1 LRTDRHGSSVQG
13 YGILKRDPAALRK
26 GTPDR
31 SVGKHPGAR
40 RLECARRRCDAT
52 ASARERRSQ
61 EVWRI
66 LARYTARPSSPDA
79 VGLTQEQVAEA
90 VGLPR
95 TAVSLLESG
104 QRDVT
109 STELHAL
116 ARLYGRRLH
125 DFFTEDFDP
134 AQTLL
139 LALRS
144 VGATELPAETQ
155 REVLHL
161 CQEVGHALRSLE
173 RLLGI
178 PVLHRE
184 AGSGESAHPKSAWD
198 ALERGEQ
205 LAHEE
210 RGRLGLGT
218 DPAPDL
224 VDLFERQGVLT
235 ATLELPADVE
245 GLTLNLP
252 ELGPFIVINRCGR
265 NLARRRFALAH
276 EYAHVLLDS
285 AQRAR
290 VTHRSHQDDL
300 REKRANRFAAAFLMP
315 AQGVLDFLAAL
326 GKRPRENSSV
336 VMDGTNV
343 YAVRNPAPASDSAL
357 PAHDVVQLSHYFGVG
372 HETAIY
378 RLDSLKFLSASN
390 RDALWQAHEHGRLQD
405 LAGVFFGPT
414 AGEPAQE
421 EPDRLQR
428 RFLSLTLD
436 ALRREEITKSRAK
449 ELFRLVGLDE
459 DAFAASVKA
468 EGIVSSA
475 KLDVP
480 RG

>member
-1 LRTDRHGSSVQG
+1 MPAQNLYTRLRQ
-13 YGILKRDPAALRK
+13 
-26 GTPDR
+26 
-31 SVGKHPGAR
+31 
-40 RLECARRRCDAT
+40 
-52 ASARERRSQ
+52 ARE
-61 EVWRI
+61 
-66 LARYTARPSSPDA
+66 A
-79 VGLTQEQVAEA
+79 VGLTQEQVAET

-134 AQTLL
+134 AQNLL

-144 VGATELPAETQ
+144 VGASELSAETQ

-178 PVLHRE
+178 PVPHRE
-184 AGSGESAHPKSAWD
+184 ASSGDSSGPNSAWD

-205 LAHEE
+205 IAHEE

-224 VDLFERQGVLT
+224 VDLIERQGVLT
-235 ATLELPADVE
+235 ATLDIPTDVE
-245 GLTLNLP
+245 GLTLNHP
-252 ELGPFIVINRCGR
+252 ELGPFIVINRSGR
-265 NLARRRFALAH
+265 NRSQRRFALAH

-300 REKRANRFAAAFLMP
+300 REKRANRFASAFLMP
-315 AQGVLDFLAAL
+315 AQGVLDCLAAL

-336 VMDGTNV
+336 VQEGTRV
-343 YAVRNPAPASDSAL
+343 YAVRNPAPASDAEIQ
-357 PAHDVVQLSHYFGVG
+357 AHDVVQLSHYFGVG
-372 HETAIY
+372 HEAAIY
-378 RLDSLKFLSASN
+378 RLDSLKFLSTAN
-390 RDALWQAHEHGRLQD
+390 RDALWQAHQDGRLQD
-405 LAGVFFGPT
+405 LAGVFFNAI
-414 AGEPAQE
+414 AGATAQE
-421 EPDRLQR
+421 EPDRLHR
-428 RFLSLTLD
+428 RFLALTLD
-436 ALRREEITKSRAK
+436 ALRREEISKSRAK

-468 EGIVSSA
+468 EGIVDPPATGLLPDSF
-475 KLDVP
+475 
-480 RG
+480 